1 MNIIPSAEGSLF
13 LLSMHGKDV
22 KMSNFPFLEDNK
34 NFCLLLKLDVWFFG
48 IIAMKI
54 GKLGGEVR
62 YMKRLFS
69 PTSSYRVKRDLRS
82 DNGDA
87 NERR

>member
-54 GKLGGEVR
+54 GK
-62 YMKRLFS
+62 
-69 PTSSYRVKRDLRS
+69 
-82 DNGDA
+82 
-87 NERR
+87 